1 MSKIFLSPSDQTNNA
16 YSGLNTNESVQCVK
30 IANSA
35 KKYLEINGYTVKV
48 GSVSRGYKG
57 RVTDSNNWGADL
69 HVPIHTNAGGGD
81 GTLVMCYPGNTNNKY
96 VKAIYN
102 SVASISPGN
111 DDGIRE
117 NMGLYEIT
125 KTKAICIYVECE
137 FHDSY
142 ALAKWVTNNA
152 DIIGKAIAKGIC
164 QADGKTF
171 KESTSN
177 SDSNV
182 SSGSLYK
189 VQCGAFS
196 NKANADSLASKL
208 KNSGF
213 STYIYRD
220 SDGLYKVQ
228 RGAYSKKANAE
239 NQVKLLKSKG
249 FDAYAYKE

>member
-16 YSGLNTNESVQCVK
+16 YSGVATNESSQCVK

-48 GSVSRGYKG
+48 GSVSRGYVG

-102 SVASISPGN
+102 NVASISPGK
-111 DDGIRE
+111 DDGIKT
-117 NMGLYEIT
+117 NVGLYEIT
-125 KTKAICIYVECE
+125 NTKAVCVYVECE
-137 FHDSY
+137 FHDNST
-142 ALAKWVTNNA
+142 LAKWIANNTDA
-152 DIIGKAIAKGIC
+152 IGKSIAKGIC

-171 KESTSN
+171 KESTS
-177 SDSNV
+177 SSGTTT
-182 SSGSLYK
+182 SGSLYK
-189 VQCGAFS
+189 VQCGAFAS
-196 NKANADSLASKL
+196 KPNAESLALKL
-208 KNSGF
+208 NRSGF
-213 STYIYRD
+213 TTYIYLD
-220 SDGLYKVQ
+220 YDGLYKVQ
-228 RGAYSKKANAE
+228 CGAYSKKANAE

-249 FDAYAYKE
+249 FNTYLYKE